1 MATKDKDI
9 DSIKHVPGEMIP
21 YDNPEEVNTEII
33 SSRCKLCNSQNKEE
47 AEALYD
53 QRRNMSMVQRFL
65 DKKGE
70 KISQNAISAHMRNHF
85 GSSKTISS
93 LKWYDRDV
101 GLWDR
106 LPYNRERSIRR
117 WMSILTRELHIV
129 ASQSDILPLEDRRRN
144 VEQVRKIIETL
155 ANCDTQLHE
164 LQVQK
169 EPVQLIFKQ
178 LNIIVQD
185 KLKENDDPQ
194 VRTFIVDVL
203 EKLQQE
209 AGDIIV
215 GEQ

>member
-9 DSIKHVPGEMIP
+9 DSIKHAPGEMIP

-33 SSRCKLCNSQNKEE
+33 SSRCKLCNSKNKEE

-53 QRRNMSMVQRFL
+53 QRHNMSMVQRFL

-70 KISQNAISAHMRNHF
+70 KISQNAIAAHMKNHF
-85 GSSKTISS
+85 GSSKTISG
-93 LKWYDRDV
+93 LKWFDRDV

-106 LPYNRERSIRR
+106 LPYNREQSIRR
-117 WMSILTRELHIV
+117 WISILTRELHILG
-129 ASQSDILPLEDRRRN
+129 SQSDALSLEDRRRN
-144 VEQVRKIIETL
+144 VEQVRKIVETL
-155 ANCDTQLHE
+155 ANCDSKLNE
-164 LQVQK
+164 LQEQK

-185 KLKENDDPQ
+185 KLKENDNPQ

-209 AGDIIV
+209 TGDMVV